1 MLKHCYQITEDFK
14 DSYLMLNAVVGDRCL
29 FSLRVRWTVL
39 WEEGQEMLCALG
51 KGTAEEVAWCPWV
64 EEDMAGPRLLGS
76 WYTWMLELTR
86 FAKYL
91 NFLA

>member
-1 MLKHCYQITEDFK
+1 
-14 DSYLMLNAVVGDRCL
+14 
-29 FSLRVRWTVL
+29 
-39 WEEGQEMLCALG
+39 MLCALG